1 MTNLNKTKEE
11 IIYELVLS
19 LNKGN
24 CGYSGDRV
32 DMAIRQYNSLV
43 NFGLIK
49 DKQHN
54 N

>member
-11 IIYELVLS
+11 IIYDLVLS

-32 DMAIRQYNSLV
+32 ETAINQYNTFV
-43 NFGLIK
+43 RFGLIK
-49 DKQHN
+49 DKQN
-54 N
+54 ND

>member
-1 MTNLNKTKEE
+1 MTNLNKTREE

-32 DMAIRQYNSLV
+32 DMAIRQYDEFV
-43 NFGLIK
+43 RCGVIK
-49 DKQHN
+49 EV
-54 N
+54 